1 MRQLLRALA
10 IVLMTAAGVLA
21 IAPARRAA
29 LRTVGRILVASDDAR
44 PADLLVMDVESGAA
58 GALMIGDL
66 HRTQPNAAVGVLV
79 PKATSVDAEIQR
91 RGIVLPNLT
100 LDMLAQLGIPRDPI
114 VRIPAGE
121 GGTIETT
128 NALGNWARRNPG
140 KHVLVVVGPSH
151 GRRYRRALRR
161 TWPDG
166 HPAPFV
172 VTTTYGLFRADDWWH
187 SRTTVREGLVELEKL
202 ALDYAR
208 HPWN

>member
-1 MRQLLRALA
+1 VRRFLRALA
-10 IVLMTAAGVLA
+10 IVALIGAGTLA

-29 LRTVGRILVASDDAR
+29 LRTVGRILVASDEAR

-58 GALMIGDL
+58 GALTIGDL
-66 HRTQPNAAVGVLV
+66 HRAQPNAAVGVLV
-79 PKATSVDAEIQR
+79 PKATRVDAEVQR

-100 LDMLAQLGIPRDPI
+100 LEMLAQLGIPRDPI

-121 GGTIETT
+121 GGTTETT
-128 NALGNWARRNPG
+128 RALGEWGRRNPG
-140 KHVLVVVGPSH
+140 KQVLVVVGPSH

-161 TWPDG
+161 AWPDG

-172 VTTTYGLFRADDWWH
+172 VTTTYALFRPDDWWQ

-208 HPWN
+208 HLWN

>member
-1 MRQLLRALA
+1 VRRLLRALA
-10 IVLMTAAGVLA
+10 IVTLMAAGVLA
-21 IAPARRAA
+21 MAPARRAA
-29 LRTVGRILVASDDAR
+29 LRTVGRVLVASDDVR
-44 PADLLVMDVESGAA
+44 PVDLLVMDVESGAA
-58 GALMIGDL
+58 GALTIADL
-66 HRTQPNAAVGVLV
+66 HRTQPNAAVAVLV
-79 PKATSVDAEIQR
+79 PKATSVDAEVER

-100 LDMLAQLGIPRDPI
+100 MEMLTQLGIPRDPI

-128 NALGNWARRNPG
+128 SALGEWGRRNPG
-140 KHVLVVVGPSH
+140 KRVLVVVGPSH

-161 TWPDG
+161 VWPEG

-172 VTTTYGLFRADDWWH
+172 VTTSYGLFRAEDWWH

-208 HPWN
+208 HPW